1 MITSTANARVKLVRT
16 LLDDR
21 QARQRQRKWCLE
33 GVRLIEEGLAADLP
47 FEFVFFVPDEAG
59 GARRRSL
66 LHALQAR
73 GAPCEPVAP
82 HVLRAASDT
91 MTPQGIL
98 AVAPW
103 PAPRT
108 MAVDGLLLILDR
120 LADPGNLGT
129 ILRTAL
135 AAGCAGV
142 VLTPG
147 SVDPYNPKVVRSA
160 MGAHLRLPLLA
171 AGGWEQI
178 TAVIGSRPLWLA
190 DVQGSVTYDE
200 VDWRAPSALIIGSEA
215 AGAGTVA
222 RAAAQ
227 GRVAIPMASGESLNA
242 AAAAAVFCF
251 EAARQLR
258 QRSG

>member
-21 QARQRQRKWCLE
+21 QARQRQRRWCLE
-33 GVRLIEEGLAADLP
+33 GVRLLEEGLAADLP
-47 FEFVFFVPDEAG
+47 FEFVFFAPDEAG
-59 GARRRSL
+59 GARRRVL
-66 LHALQAR
+66 LQTLQAR
-73 GAPCEPVAP
+73 GVACEPVAP
-82 HVLRAASDT
+82 HVLHAASDT
-91 MTPQGIL
+91 VTPQGVL

-103 PAPRT
+103 PAARPIPT
-108 MAVDGLLLILDR
+108 SGLLLILDR

-147 SVDPYNPKVVRSA
+147 SVDLYNPKVVRSA

-178 TAVIGSRPLWLA
+178 SGVIGSRPLWLA
-190 DVQGSVTYDE
+190 DPQGSVVYDA
-200 VDWRAPSALIIGSEA
+200 VDWTVPSALIIGGEA
-215 AGAGTVA
+215 AGAGAAA
-222 RAAAQ
+222 RAAAS
-227 GRVAIPMASGESLNA
+227 GRAVIPMAAGESLNA

-251 EAARQLR
+251 EAARQVRLP
-258 QRSG
+258 SA